1 MRVPFQVVHRAAP
14 RHFAGLMGLGACT
27 PMGYSYSN
35 TPNGACEDSTGSVVD
50 CKAPSCAVAAP
61 SSGGG
66 GGGGAGPN
74 FVPNTTLENIPIG
87 GFTGDFAVPTLDADL
102 SQKVFS
108 EESPFVANMI
118 AKGADSV
125 SAEIANLMAE
135 AQSHCGLY
143 PNSSGC
149 NNLAALVAQ
158 YQAQYAAWAKG
169 QSASTYQNADT
180 GPLTSP
186 LTAGPAGPTPPVY
199 GVVTNRDPLIA
210 PTPPSGSGGSTTPAS
225 TSSGNSG
232 NAGNAGNSGSSGSQ
246 QQQTNP
252 ATPFD
257 WSFLT
262 NQAITGVPNWVLGL
276 GVLGA
281 LYLIPMFLK
290 RGR

>member
-14 RHFAGLMGLGACT
+14 RHFIGLMGLGECT

-35 TPNGACEDSTGSVVD
+35 TPNGACKDATGSIVD
-50 CKAPSCAVAAP
+50 CKAASCAVAAP

-66 GGGGAGPN
+66 GGAPAGPN
-74 FVPNTTLENIPIG
+74 FNPDTTLENIPIG

-102 SQKVFS
+102 SQSVFS
-108 EESPFVANMI
+108 KESPFIANAI
-118 AKGADSV
+118 ARGADSV
-125 SAEIANLMAE
+125 SAEDADILAQ

-143 PNSSGC
+143 PNSTGC

-158 YQAQYAAWAKG
+158 YQAQYMAWAKG
-169 QSASTYQNADT
+169 QSASSYQGTDT
-180 GPLTSP
+180 GPLTAP
-186 LTAGPAGPTPPVY
+186 LTAGPSGPTPVVY
-199 GVVTNRDPLIA
+199 AVTNRDPA
-210 PTPPSGSGGSTTPAS
+210 PTPSAGSGGSTSTTS
-225 TSSGNSG
+225 TSSGSG
-232 NAGNAGNSGSSGSQ
+232 GAAGSNAGNGGGSSS
-246 QQQTNP
+246 QQQTN

-262 NQAITGVPNWVLGL
+262 NQAITGIPNWVLGL